1 MGRLHQANPRSWNH
15 VFAFGSSPCALP
27 SPRQTSCPP
36 SVVPKHRPRP
46 DVILH
51 RTPSPARVYT
61 WPSLPLLPSKL
72 AWMCPQDLAGAPNGY
87 PRPSLLKRWGYIHIL
102 PLIPNAW
109 FTKDLHDNVL
119 IQTGVQGYWQDGEKT
134 FRIGGMNIFCD

>member
-1 MGRLHQANPRSWNH
+1 MGRLHQANSRSWNH

-27 SPRQTSCPP
+27 SPCQTICPRLWSPSIVLAQTSF
-36 SVVPKHRPRP
+36 
-46 DVILH
+46 
-51 RTPSPARVYT
+51 YT
-61 WPSLPLLPSKL
+61 ELLPLHESTHGPLFLFSHQNWLGCVLRTQREPRT
-72 AWMCPQDLAGAPNGY
+72 GY
-87 PRPSLLKRWGYIHIL
+87 PHPSLLKRWGYIHIL
-102 PLIPNAW
+102 PLIANAW